1 MKHIAALDFIM
12 VLVSPY
18 TACLW
23 LCVGQLSYYT
33 MDSHPTEILSW
44 IEADTRYFGID
55 HQHIGGSSYLR
66 LFYFSIVAM
75 STLGYGG
82 IVLTKTNMPEPIFVT
97 FVILIGGLAIVDAL
111 QVASVL
117 EL

>member
-1 MKHIAALDFIM
+1 M
-12 VLVSPY
+12 
-18 TACLW
+18 
-23 LCVGQLSYYT
+23 
-33 MDSHPTEILSW
+33 
-44 IEADTRYFGID
+44 
-55 HQHIGGSSYLR
+55 R